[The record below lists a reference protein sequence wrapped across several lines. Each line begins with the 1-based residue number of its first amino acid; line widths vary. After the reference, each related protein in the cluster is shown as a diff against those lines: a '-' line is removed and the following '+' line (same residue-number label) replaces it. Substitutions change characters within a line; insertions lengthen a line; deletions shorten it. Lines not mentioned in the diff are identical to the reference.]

1 MSFSAGLREIY
12 FSRKGAMI
20 TGLLIA
26 AELACLPGAVS
37 AEPPPKTEAQSISL
51 SLDGAFDRYGTTHSE
66 SLRAG
71 AEFECASEL
80 KLGRSALDW
89 NLQLYYAYS
98 HSVTDGAATNAR
110 SVGIDF
116 AKILLS
122 GWRGKEF
129 KTVKPYLLAGVE
141 LTWLKEPSSE
151 VEGGYL
157 SSRFVSPTLGYGVE
171 LKINHSVSLNVEYRR
186 NLSGGARRVSGMTLG
201 LSYAI
206 LGGDEEEDEAEKE
219 KEAQVPEKLLFPFA
233 YRPLGPLAL

>member
-1 MSFSAGLREIY
+1 MSFPDVLREIS
-12 FSRKGAMI
+12 FPHKGWI
-20 TGLLIA
+20 RTGLLISA
-26 AELACLPGAVS
+26 ALACLPGAAS
-37 AEPPPKTEAQSISL
+37 AEPPLKTEAQSISL

-110 SVGIDF
+110 SEGIDF

-122 GWRGKEF
+122 GWRGREF

-141 LTWLKEPSSE
+141 LTWLKEPDTEEES
-151 VEGGYL
+151 GYA
-157 SSRFVSPTLGYGVE
+157 SSRFISPTLGYGVE
-171 LKINHSVSLNVEYRR
+171 LKINHSVSLNAEYRR
-186 NLSGGARRVSGMTLG
+186 NLSGGGRRVSGMTLG

-206 LGGDEEEDEAEKE
+206 LGGDEDEAEKE
-219 KEAQVPEKLLFPFA
+219 KEE
-233 YRPLGPLAL
+233 

>member
-1 MSFSAGLREIY
+1 MSFSDGLREIP
-12 FSRKGAMI
+12 FPHKGRII
-20 TGLLIA
+20 TVLLISA
-26 AELACLPGAVS
+26 ALACLPGAAS
-37 AEPPPKTEAQSISL
+37 AEPPLKTEAQSISL

-71 AEFECASEL
+71 VEFECASEL

-89 NLQLYYAYS
+89 NLQLYYSYS

-110 SVGIDF
+110 SEGVDF

-122 GWRGKEF
+122 GWRGREF

-141 LTWLKEPSSE
+141 LTWLKEPDSE
-151 VEGGYL
+151 EVSGYA

-171 LKINHSVSLNVEYRR
+171 LKINHSVSLNAEYRR
-186 NLSGGARRVSGMTLG
+186 NLSGGGRRVSGMTLG

-206 LGGDEEEDEAEKE
+206 LGGDEEDGEAEKE
-219 KEAQVPEKLLFPFA
+219 KED
-233 YRPLGPLAL
+233 